1 MSAEVPPGFGG
12 APSWTHRASSVD
24 PTGMLDGRWRWAI
37 GLVAICGGLLGQTSL
52 LMPDVLIPGTPSAIY
67 SLVLLAMSLSG
78 VGLLLMP
85 SWVSFWIPCMVLI
98 GNACVGAASLAATDP
113 TRFSSR
119 MMLMLPMLFTACLL
133 SRWLFAVQCALILPV
148 LMLTPADVYRSHQ
161 EWAAQLL
168 WNAFALVLT
177 GAAILAIRHQ
187 AERALVRSLELS
199 NTDPLTGLANRRF
212 LLDQADSFVAT
223 ASRLDQEVAALVLDL
238 DHFKSVND
246 DYGHAVGDTVLVTV
260 ADALRKVVRV
270 NDIAARTGGEEIL
283 VLAYVDDAAHADSL
297 ADRLHV
303 TVGGLSIGVGD
314 RVVQPKCSIGVAVT
328 RPGQMDGPEA
338 LWALIADAD
347 TALFAAKREGRNR
360 WRRARRPDEFA
371 PELSDRI

>member
-12 APSWTHRASSVD
+12 APSWTRRASSVD

-78 VGLLLMP
+78 VGLLLVP

-113 TRFSSR
+113 TRFSSP

-148 LMLTPADVYRSHQ
+148 LMLTPAEVYRSDQ
-161 EWAAQLL
+161 EWAAQLF

-212 LLDQADSFVAT
+212 LIDQADAFVAT

-283 VLAYVDDAAHADSL
+283 VLAYVDDAAHAEAL

-328 RPGQMDGPEA
+328 SPGPMDGSEA

-360 WRRARRPDEFA
+360 WRRARRPDA
-371 PELSDRI
+371 LAGELSDRR